1 MTLKL
6 YYDAEF
12 DILHLAQDG
21 IEDEVVEIHPG
32 ITLELD
38 CEGAL
43 IGIEV
48 LGASTLLKDSLL
60 QFVKLANRSPVELT
74 MDMNEIDALLRP
86 RDGKGCREYFDSFA
100 EHDSTQLSDSEAL
113 ISVRQTFA
121 AVWKQTAHI
130 TPSY

>member
-6 YYDAEF
+6 HYDAEF

-60 QFVKLANRSPVELT
+60 QFGKLANRSPVELT
-74 MDMNEIDALLRP
+74 MEMNEIDAPLRP
-86 RDGKGCREYFDSFA
+86 RDGKGYREYFDSFA